1 MADTAAHIGDL
12 DATYP
17 PGGESRK
24 TADNIFR
31 HIKTVL
37 KTDLAEIKGPV
48 TASHTQLN
56 YMAGVTANVQTQ
68 LDAKAPIAS
77 PTFTGTP
84 AAPTA
89 TSGDSSTQVATTAFV
104 AAAVAAVNATTG
116 LSYSNDDSTSVTVS
130 VGQHKQCR
138 NAAAVAVT
146 WPTGTT
152 VGQLASVGFDNGLFT
167 NTIDFGAQSIKGASG
182 VVRSGVVNWNLPGG
196 LRAVWGGDYWRA
208 LP

>member
-12 DATYP
+12 DTSYP
-17 PGGESRK
+17 QGSVSRK
-24 TADNIFR
+24 QADDIFR

-37 KTDLAEIKGPV
+37 KTDFAYVTGPV
-48 TASHTQLN
+48 TATHTELN
-56 YMAGVTANVQTQ
+56 YTDGVTSSIQTQ

-84 AAPTA
+84 RAPTPTA
-89 TSGDSSTQVATTAFV
+89 GDSSTLIPTTAFV
-104 AAAVAAVNATTG
+104 ASAIAGVNATTG
-116 LSYSNDDSTSVTVS
+116 LAYSNDDSTTVSVS

-152 VGQLASVGFDNGLFT
+152 VGQLASVGFDNGLYT

-182 VVRSGVVNWNLPGG
+182 VVRSGVVTWNLTGG

>member
-1 MADTAAHIGDL
+1 MADTAQYIGDL
-12 DATYP
+12 NIASPADS
-17 PGGESRK
+17 ESRK
-24 TADNIFR
+24 VLGASDR
-31 HIKTVL
+31 QIKKAAKQSFPYVTG
-37 KTDLAEIKGPV
+37 EV
-48 TASHTQLN
+48 TATHTELSYTDGVTSNIQTQLN
-56 YMAGVTANVQTQ
+56 T
-68 LDAKAPIAS
+68 KAPTAS

-104 AAAVAAVNATTG
+104 AAAIAGVNATTG
-116 LSYSNDDSTSVTVS
+116 LAYSNDDSTSVAVS

-152 VGQLASVGFDNGLFT
+152 VGQLASVSFDNGLFT

-182 VVRSGVVNWNLPGG
+182 VVRSGVVNWNLLGG
-196 LRAVWGGDYWRA
+196 LRAVWGGEYWRA